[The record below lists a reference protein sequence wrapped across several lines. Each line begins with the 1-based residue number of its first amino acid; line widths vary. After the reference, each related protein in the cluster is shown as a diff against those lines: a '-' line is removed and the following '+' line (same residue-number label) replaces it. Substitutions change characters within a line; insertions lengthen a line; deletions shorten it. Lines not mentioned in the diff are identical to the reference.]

1 VSQITTGAS
10 SRSLLKLAALVGY
23 VTLMMVSLIGLP
35 SLRAQSTAMQTP
47 VVSNLTVKPA
57 NLNYGFQ
64 IVLPPDGVPSSPRNV
79 TMSVAK
85 NQPQPVTIESL
96 AVSDPTQYFIQSN
109 TCTVIAPGTSCS
121 VPIVFQP
128 TGLKRRSAVLMITSN
143 AANDGGV
150 QSVALVGF
158 GRQGTLSIS
167 PGSLSFPSAM
177 VGGSPTRSQSITLSN
192 RNAVQLS
199 IGGISSS
206 NPGVFQLTNA
216 CPAALQPSAQ
226 CTLSVSFA
234 ANKNGL
240 NQGRIDI
247 VDNAAGPN
255 RVGLSGNGHGGR
267 TVTPTATPT
276 RTATP
281 SPTKVP
287 GPFPMRAFPAMH

>member
-1 VSQITTGAS
+1 VSRFTTGVS
-10 SRSLLKLAALVGY
+10 SRSLLKLATLVGY
-23 VTLMMVSLIGLP
+23 ATLMMVTLIGLP
-35 SLRAQSTAMQTP
+35 SLRAQSTPVVTP
-47 VVSNLTVKPA
+47 VASNLTAKPA
-57 NLNYGFQ
+57 SLNFGFQ
-64 IVLPPDGVPSSPRNV
+64 VVLPPDGVPSSPKNV
-79 TMSVAK
+79 TLSVAK

-109 TCTVIAPGTSCS
+109 TCTVIAPGTSCA

-128 TGLKRRSAVLMITSN
+128 TGLKKRSAVLMISSN

-150 QSVALVGF
+150 LSVSLVGF
-158 GRQGTLSIS
+158 GRQGTLSIT
-167 PGSLSFPSAM
+167 PGSLTFSATM

-192 RNAVQLS
+192 RNAAQLS

-206 NPGVFQLTNA
+206 NPGVFQLTSG
-216 CPAALQPSAQ
+216 CPSMLQPSAQ

-255 RVGLSGNGHGGR
+255 RVGLSGNGHGGP

-287 GPFPMRAFPAMH
+287 GPFPMRAFPVL